1 MRLVVA
7 KRTVGSFS
15 TIPFLT
21 PVAEERTAGFA
32 RDDGFIHFE
41 KTHPLEALDSLKCL
55 TEPRAKF
62 SCTESVRSQVAETQR
77 ARCHLERREKSFLDS
92 SHSFWMTIRCNVT
105 LACPST
111 SSGHALRPFDAAQ
124 DMLCASHLFSEPGWL
139 SVHPPVDVDLVA
151 FVL

>member
-55 TEPRAKF
+55 TEPRDEIFLHRVCPEPSRRDAKSALSF
-62 SCTESVRSQVAETQR
+62 RAQGEIFLRFLPFVLDDYPMQR
-77 ARCHLERREKSFLDS
+77 HLG
-92 SHSFWMTIRCNVT
+92 V
-105 LACPST
+105 
-111 SSGHALRPFDAAQ
+111 PFD
-124 DMLCASHLFSEPGWL
+124 
-139 SVHPPVDVDLVA
+139 
-151 FVL
+151 

>member
-1 MRLVVA
+1 MRLVVG
-7 KRTVGSFS
+7 KRNVGSFS

-55 TEPRAKF
+55 TEPRDEIFLHRVCPEPSRRDAKSALSF
-62 SCTESVRSQVAETQR
+62 RAQGEIFLRFLPFVLDDYPMQR
-77 ARCHLERREKSFLDS
+77 H
-92 SHSFWMTIRCNVT
+92 